1 MRRPFVS
8 VPIAGRPAAM
18 FFIAMLVVVV
28 TWAVGIPRFASP
40 DEPAHV
46 FKAYGTAHGQLLGV
60 AAPPQF
66 PTNLREF
73 DGPDSLGAP
82 DPFCY
87 NGHPD
92 VPASCVTTYSPLLI
106 SSASRYPPL
115 YYGLVGLPVAA
126 SGQSARVFAYRLVS
140 AILCVAALTLAMW
153 LAKRSRRPDV
163 AGLQLA
169 ALTPMAVFLMASVN
183 PNAAEIAGFVAVWAC
198 MTRVVTDA
206 ELPMRLLMLASFL
219 SAVIVL
225 MRPISIVWMAG
236 LVAVVLIGASR
247 QRRRDLFSWRP
258 LAWAVGPT
266 AVALVLSWVWAV
278 YSSFEVKDDRLTNS
292 LSLSAALRVSVDNWG
307 RYFRQTIGVL
317 GWLDTTLPF
326 FVYVAWLVALVVVV
340 IIHLRGANPRG
351 IVALFALVAAW
362 LALPLIING
371 FTNSRAGLTYQG
383 RYSLPIFVG
392 LVFLPM
398 WSDRSTLRWP
408 RLPQRWLVA
417 IALALVVV
425 AEIGAFWQ
433 MLRRFSVGAD
443 GKILL
448 TGRLPWQ
455 PSVAP
460 MVLIAINAV
469 AVLGVAWS
477 ALRPWR
483 QVEAAAGEWNGEG
496 AQHRPHRSR

>member
-1 MRRPFVS
+1 MKLRDV
-8 VPIAGRPAAM
+8 AM
-18 FFIAMLVVVV
+18 FFLAMLVVVV
-28 TWAVGIPRFASP
+28 TWAVGIPRYASP

-46 FKAYGTAHGQLLGV
+46 FKAYATAHGELLGV
-60 AAPPQF
+60 PAPGF
-66 PTNLREF
+66 PDNLREF

-82 DPFCY
+82 NLQCY
-87 NGHPD
+87 NGQPN
-92 VPASCVTTYSPLLI
+92 VTAACATEVSPRLI
-106 SSASRYPPL
+106 SSASRYPPW
-115 YYGLVGLPVAA
+115 YYGMVGLPVAA
-126 SGQSARVFAYRLVS
+126 SGESTSVFTYRLVS
-140 AILCVAALTLAMW
+140 AIVCVAALTLAML
-153 LAKRSRRPDV
+153 LAKRSLRPDV

-183 PNAAEIAGFVAVWAC
+183 PNAAEIAGFVAIWAC
-198 MTRVVTDA
+198 MTRVATDA

-219 SAVIVL
+219 SAVVVL

-236 LVAVVLIGASR
+236 LVVVVLIGASR
-247 QRRRDLFSWRP
+247 QRRRDLFAWRP

-266 AVALVLSWVWAV
+266 AVALVVSWVWAV

-292 LSLSAALRVSVDNWG
+292 LSLSAALHLSVDNWG

-326 FVYVAWLVALVVVV
+326 FVYVAWIVALVVVV
-340 IIHLRGANPRG
+340 IIHLRGANSRG
-351 IVALFALVAAW
+351 IVALVALVAAW

-371 FTNSRAGLTYQG
+371 STNSRAGLTYQG

-398 WSDRSTLRWP
+398 WSDRPTLRLP
-408 RLPQRWLVA
+408 RLSQRWLVD
-417 IALALVVV
+417 IVLALVVV
-425 AEIGAFWQ
+425 AEVGAFWQ

-443 GKILL
+443 GKIIL

-455 PSVAP
+455 PSVDP
-460 MVLIAINAV
+460 MVLIAINAIAML
-469 AVLGVAWS
+469 AVSWL

-483 QVEAAAGEWNGEG
+483 QVETAAGEWNSEG
-496 AQHRPHRSR
+496 AQHGSQ

>member
-1 MRRPFVS
+1 MRFPF
-8 VPIAGRPAAM
+8 AGQPAVARNAAM
-18 FFIAMLVVVV
+18 FFLAMLVVVV

-46 FKAYGTAHGQLLGV
+46 FKAYGTAHGELLG
-60 AAPPQF
+60 AAVEAPF
-66 PTNLREF
+66 PKNLREF

-87 NGHPD
+87 NGQPE
-92 VPASCVTTYSPLLI
+92 VPASCVKTFSTRLI
-106 SSASRYPPL
+106 STAARYPPW

-126 SGQSARVFAYRLVS
+126 SGESTSVFTYRLVS
-140 AILCVAALTLAMW
+140 AILCVAALTLAML

-183 PNAAEIAGFVAVWAC
+183 PNAAEIAGFVAIWAC
-198 MTRVVTDA
+198 VTRVATDA
-206 ELPMRLLMLASFL
+206 ELPMRLLLLASFL
-219 SAVIVL
+219 SAVVVL

-236 LVAVVLIGASR
+236 LVVVVLIGASR
-247 QRRRDLFSWRP
+247 QRRRDLFAWRP

-266 AVALVLSWVWAV
+266 AVALVVSWVWAV
-278 YSSFEVKDDRLTNS
+278 YSSFEVKDERLTNS
-292 LSLSAALRVSVDNWG
+292 LSLSAALHLSIDNWG

-326 FVYVAWLVALVVVV
+326 FVYVAWIVALVVVV

-351 IVALFALVAAW
+351 VVALLALAAAW

-398 WSDRSTLRWP
+398 WSDRSTLRVP
-408 RLPQRWLVA
+408 RLSQRSLVGVV
-417 IALALVVV
+417 LGLVVV
-425 AEIGAFWQ
+425 AEVGAFWQ

-443 GKILL
+443 GKIILP
-448 TGRLPWQ
+448 GRLSWQ
-455 PSVAP
+455 PSVDP
-460 MVLIAINAV
+460 MVLIAINAIAML
-469 AVLGVAWS
+469 AVSWL

-483 QVEAAAGEWNGEG
+483 QVETAAGEWDGEG
-496 AQHRPHRSR
+496 AQHGSH

>member
-1 MRRPFVS
+1 MKLRDV
-8 VPIAGRPAAM
+8 AM

-28 TWAVGIPRFASP
+28 TWAVGIPRYASP

-46 FKAYGTAHGQLLGV
+46 FKAYGTAHGELLGA

-66 PTNLREF
+66 PSNLREF

-82 DPFCY
+82 QPFCY
-87 NGHPD
+87 NGQPN
-92 VPASCVTTYSPLLI
+92 VPASCVKTFETQLI
-106 SSASRYPPL
+106 STAARYPPW
-115 YYGLVGLPVAA
+115 YYGVVGLPVAA
-126 SGQSARVFAYRLVS
+126 VGESTSVFSYRLVS
-140 AILCVAALTLAMW
+140 AVLCVVALTLAMW
-153 LAKRSRRPDV
+153 LAKRSRRPEV

-169 ALTPMAVFLMASVN
+169 ALTPMALFLMASVN
-183 PNAAEIAGFVAVWAC
+183 PNAAEIAGFVAIWAC
-198 MTRVVTDA
+198 MSRVATDE

-219 SAVIVL
+219 SAVVVL

-236 LVAVVLIGASR
+236 LVVVVLIGASR
-247 QRRRDLFSWRP
+247 QRRRELFARRP

-266 AVALVLSWVWAV
+266 AIALVVSWVWAV
-278 YSSFEVKDDRLTNS
+278 YSSFEVKDERLTNT
-292 LSLSAALRVSVDNWG
+292 LSLSAALHVSIDNWG

-326 FVYVAWLVALVVVV
+326 FVYVAWLAALVVVV
-340 IIHLRGANPRG
+340 IIHLRGANTRG
-351 IVALFALVAAW
+351 VVALAALVAAW

-392 LVFLPM
+392 VVFLPM
-398 WSDRSTLRWP
+398 WSDRSRLRWP
-408 RLPQRWLVA
+408 SLSQRALV
-417 IALALVVV
+417 IIVLALVVV
-425 AEIGAFWQ
+425 AEVGAFWQ

-443 GKILL
+443 GKIIL

-455 PSVAP
+455 PSVDP
-460 MVLIAINAV
+460 MVLIAVNAI
-469 AVLGVAWS
+469 AMLAASWL

-483 QVEAAAGEWNGEG
+483 QVETAAGEWNSEG
-496 AQHRPHRSR
+496 AQHGSH

>member
-1 MRRPFVS
+1 MKLRDV
-8 VPIAGRPAAM
+8 AM

-28 TWAVGIPRFASP
+28 TWAVGIPRYASP

-46 FKAYGTAHGQLLGV
+46 FKAYGTAHGQLLGAEV
-60 AAPPQF
+60 EASF

-82 DPFCY
+82 DLRCY
-87 NGHPD
+87 VGLPD
-92 VPASCVTTYSPLLI
+92 QPASCTAEVSPRLI
-106 SSASRYPPL
+106 STAARYPPW

-126 SGQSARVFAYRLVS
+126 VGESTSVFSYRLVS
-140 AILCVAALTLAMW
+140 TILCVGALTLAMW

-198 MTRVVTDA
+198 MTRVATDE
-206 ELPMRLLMLASFL
+206 ELPLRLLMLASFL

-236 LVAVVLIGASR
+236 LVVVVLIGASP
-247 QRRRDLFSWRP
+247 QRRRDLFAWRP

-266 AVALVLSWVWAV
+266 AIALVVSWVWAV
-278 YSSFEVKDDRLTNS
+278 YSSFEVKDDRLTNT
-292 LSLSAALRVSVDNWG
+292 LSLSAALHVSVDNWG
-307 RYFRQTIGVL
+307 RYFRQTIGIL

-326 FVYVAWLVALVVVV
+326 FVYVAWVAALVVVV

-351 IVALFALVAAW
+351 VVALVALVAAW

-408 RLPQRWLVA
+408 RFSQRWLVG
-417 IALALVVV
+417 IVLALVVV
-425 AEIGAFWQ
+425 AEVGAFWQ
-433 MLRRFSVGAD
+433 MLRRFSVGAN
-443 GKILL
+443 GKVIL

-455 PSVAP
+455 PSVTP
-460 MVLIAINAV
+460 MALIAINAI
-469 AVLGVAWS
+469 AMLGVSWS

-483 QVEAAAGEWNGEG
+483 QVEAATGEWNGERAEHG
-496 AQHRPHRSR
+496 AH

>member
-1 MRRPFVS
+1 MTMSGPTKATARN
-8 VPIAGRPAAM
+8 AAM
-18 FFIAMLVVVV
+18 FFLAMLVVVV

-46 FKAYGTAHGQLLGV
+46 FKAYGTAHGELLGS

-66 PTNLREF
+66 PSNLREF

-87 NGHPD
+87 NGLPD

-106 SSASRYPPL
+106 SSASRYPPW
-115 YYGLVGLPVAA
+115 YYGLIGLPVAA
-126 SGQSARVFAYRLVS
+126 SGESTSVFTYRLVS
-140 AILCVAALTLAMW
+140 AIVCVAALTLAML
-153 LAKRSRRPDV
+153 LAKRSLRPDV

-183 PNAAEIAGFVAVWAC
+183 PNAAEIAGFVAIWAC
-198 MTRVVTDA
+198 MTRVATDA

-219 SAVIVL
+219 SAVVVL
-225 MRPISIVWMAG
+225 MRPVSIVWMAG
-236 LVAVVLIGASR
+236 LVVVVLIGASR
-247 QRRRDLFSWRP
+247 QRRRDLFAWRP
-258 LAWAVGPT
+258 LAWAIGPT

-292 LSLSAALRVSVDNWG
+292 LSLSAALHLSVDNWG

-326 FVYVAWLVALVVVV
+326 FVYVAWIVALVVVV
-340 IIHLRGANPRG
+340 IIHLRGASPRG
-351 IVALFALVAAW
+351 IVALLALAAAW

-398 WSDRSTLRWP
+398 WSDRPTLRLP
-408 RLPQRWLVA
+408 RLSQRWLVGVV
-417 IALALVVV
+417 LAFVVV
-425 AEIGAFWQ
+425 AEVGAFWQ

-443 GKILL
+443 GKIIL

-455 PSVAP
+455 PSVDP
-460 MVLIAINAV
+460 MVLIAINAIAML
-469 AVLGVAWS
+469 AVSWL

-483 QVEAAAGEWNGEG
+483 QVEAAAGEWDGES
-496 AQHRPHRSR
+496 AQHGSH

>member
-1 MRRPFVS
+1 MKLRDV
-8 VPIAGRPAAM
+8 AM

-28 TWAVGIPRFASP
+28 TWAAGIPRYASP

-46 FKAYGTAHGQLLGV
+46 FKAYGTAHGQLLG
-60 AAPPQF
+60 AALPPPF

-82 DPFCY
+82 DLRCY
-87 NGHPD
+87 VGLPD
-92 VPASCVTTYSPLLI
+92 EPASCTAEVSPQLI
-106 SSASRYPPL
+106 SSASRYPPW

-126 SGQSARVFAYRLVS
+126 TGESTSVFAYRFVS

-169 ALTPMAVFLMASVN
+169 ALTPMALFLMASVN
-183 PNAAEIAGFVAVWAC
+183 PNAAEVAGFVAIWAC
-198 MTRVVTDA
+198 LTRVTTDD
-206 ELPMRLLMLASFL
+206 ELPMRWLMLASFM
-219 SAVIVL
+219 SALVVL

-236 LVAVVLIGASR
+236 LVVVVLIGASG
-247 QRRRDLFSWRP
+247 QRRRELFAWRP
-258 LAWAVGPT
+258 LTWAVGPT
-266 AVALVLSWVWAV
+266 AIALVVSWVWAV
-278 YSSFEVKDDRLTNS
+278 YSSFEVKDERLTNT
-292 LSLSAALRVSVDNWG
+292 LSLSAALHVSINNWG
-307 RYFRQTIGVL
+307 RYFRQTIGIL

-326 FVYVAWLVALVVVV
+326 FVYVVWAAALVVVV
-340 IIHLRGANPRG
+340 VIHLRSANPRG
-351 IVALFALVAAW
+351 VVALIALVAAW

-408 RLPQRWLVA
+408 RLSQRGLVG
-417 IALALVVV
+417 IVLALVVV
-425 AEIGAFWQ
+425 AEVGAFWQ

-443 GKILL
+443 GKIIL

-455 PSVAP
+455 PSVDP
-460 MVLIAINAV
+460 MVLIAINAIAML
-469 AVLGVAWS
+469 AVSWL

-483 QVEAAAGEWNGEG
+483 QVETAAGEWNGEG
-496 AQHRPHRSR
+496 AEHGAH

>member
-1 MRRPFVS
+1 MKLRDV
-8 VPIAGRPAAM
+8 AM

-28 TWAVGIPRFASP
+28 TWAVGIPRYASP

-46 FKAYGTAHGQLLGV
+46 FKAFGTAHGELLG
-60 AAPPQF
+60 AAVPPPF
-66 PTNLREF
+66 PSNLREF

-82 DPFCY
+82 QPFCY
-87 NGHPD
+87 NGQPN
-92 VPASCVTTYSPLLI
+92 VPVSCVTTYSPQLI
-106 SSASRYPPL
+106 STAARYPPW
-115 YYGLVGLPVAA
+115 YYGLVGLPVAV
-126 SGQSARVFAYRLVS
+126 SGESTSVFAYRFVS

-183 PNAAEIAGFVAVWAC
+183 PNSAEIAGFVAIWAC
-198 MTRVVTDA
+198 MSRVATDD
-206 ELPMRLLMLASFL
+206 ELSLRLLQLASFL
-219 SAVIVL
+219 SAVVVL

-236 LVAVVLIGASR
+236 LVVVVLIGASH
-247 QRRRDLFSWRP
+247 QRRRQLFTRLS

-266 AVALVLSWVWAV
+266 AVALVASWLWAV
-278 YSSFEVKDDRLTNS
+278 YSSFEVKDERLTNT
-292 LSLSAALRVSVDNWG
+292 LSLSAALHVSIDNWG
-307 RYFRQTIGVL
+307 RYFREAIGVL

-326 FVYVAWLVALVVVV
+326 FVYVAWIVALVVVV

-351 IVALFALVAAW
+351 IVALVALVAGW
-362 LALPLIING
+362 LALPLVING

-392 LVFLPM
+392 LVFLPL
-398 WSDRSTLRWP
+398 WGDRQTLRWP
-408 RLPQRWLVA
+408 RVPQRWLVGVV
-417 IALALVVV
+417 LGLVVV

-443 GKILL
+443 GKVLL
-448 TGRLPWQ
+448 TGHLPWQ
-455 PSVAP
+455 PSVTP

-469 AVLGVAWS
+469 AILAVAWS
-477 ALRPWR
+477 AWRPWGE
-483 QVEAAAGEWNGEG
+483 VEAAAGEWNGEG
-496 AQHRPHRSR
+496 AEHGAH

>member
-1 MRRPFVS
+1 MSSPANATIRS
-8 VPIAGRPAAM
+8 VAM
-18 FFIAMLVVVV
+18 FFIAMLAVVV

-46 FKAYGTAHGQLLGV
+46 FKAYGTAHGELLGA

-66 PTNLREF
+66 PSNLREF

-87 NGHPD
+87 NGQPD

-106 SSASRYPPL
+106 SSASRYPPW

-126 SGQSARVFAYRLVS
+126 SGESTSVFTYRLVS
-140 AILCVAALTLAMW
+140 AMLCVAALTLAMW
-153 LAKRSRRPDV
+153 LAKRSLRPDV

-169 ALTPMAVFLMASVN
+169 ALTPMALFLMASVN
-183 PNAAEIAGFVAVWAC
+183 PNAAEIAGFVAIWAC
-198 MTRVVTDA
+198 MTRVATDA

-219 SAVIVL
+219 SAVVVL

-236 LVAVVLIGASR
+236 LVIIVLIGASR
-247 QRRRDLFSWRP
+247 QRRRDLFAWRP
-258 LAWAVGPT
+258 VAWAVGPT
-266 AVALVLSWVWAV
+266 AVALVVSWVWAV

-292 LSLSAALRVSVDNWG
+292 LSLSAALHLSVDNWG

-326 FVYVAWLVALVVVV
+326 FVYAAWIVALVVVA

-351 IVALFALVAAW
+351 VVALLALVTAW

-398 WSDRSTLRWP
+398 WSVRPTLRFP
-408 RLPQRWLVA
+408 RLSQRWLVGVV
-417 IALALVVV
+417 LAFVVV
-425 AEIGAFWQ
+425 AEVGAFWQ

-443 GKILL
+443 GKIIL
-448 TGRLPWQ
+448 TGHLPWQ
-455 PSVAP
+455 PSVDP
-460 MVLIAINAV
+460 MVLIAINAIAML
-469 AVLGVAWS
+469 AVSWL

-483 QVEAAAGEWNGEG
+483 QVETAAGEWNGEG
-496 AQHRPHRSR
+496 AQHGAH